1 MMQYLHIINVL
12 TFLSIIFFSSCNDN
26 KGDTSAPEVSITF
39 PENGAVVNEI
49 VTISAN
55 ATDNEEI
62 DFVQF
67 FVNDSLDSALVSVE
81 PYLFNWNTNNI
92 DDGNYTIAVIA
103 QDASNNT
110 SDTLQLN
117 LTVDNTLSSPSAV
130 EIIDISYS
138 LNLMS
143 IRFNKSTENDFNDYT
158 ILTSNSVEGSEKS
171 EIGKIVEVTDTLFT
185 TTDFNP
191 IEELWY
197 YVKVTDIYGYSETSQ
212 GFRVKDSAPSLSIL
226 NPPNYNRGSLRFQWS
241 MNSDNDFLKYHLYSS
256 NNEDMSSKVLIITNN
271 IKSDTTHSVHLD
283 LTSQTKYYQ
292 LEVEDHWGFVSVG
305 ASIQANLPFKFIKNF
320 GGTQN
325 DRGYAVQSV
334 IDGYVIVGSTNSL
347 GSGNSDVW
355 VLKLDFEGQQVWSRV
370 YGGQGSDFGKDIK
383 TTSNP
388 DGYIITGSTNSYNS
402 DSNMDMWVI
411 RTDDL
416 GQTCLFDENG
426 ECSESDTKWARTF
439 GTSGNDYG
447 NSVVESNGEFI
458 AVGKSG
464 RIPSFFVVKIDAFG
478 GKIWENL
485 YGEGPNDNGQ
495 YVIESSGQ
503 TPKYIALGQ
512 SNNINTSDSDI
523 CIIGINSN
531 GIEQW
536 VRSIQYGNSLNEHG
550 YYIFKLSGGGYIVTG
565 TKQINHWDDLLMMK
579 VNNDGTQSSSWT
591 FGGSYNEVGN
601 FAQELSD
608 GYIVSGSTES
618 YGQGLYDAWVVKTN
632 DDGEEIYNHTFGG
645 NLDDKALGGVKS
657 INGDPVLVG
666 YTKSFGNG
674 GEDIL
679 LIVLD
684 RDYQP

>member
-1 MMQYLHIINVL
+1 HIINIL
-12 TFLSIIFFSSCNDN
+12 TFLSIISFSSCNDN

-143 IRFNKSTENDFNDYT
+143 IRFNKSVENDFNDYT

-171 EIGKIVEVTDTLFT
+171 EIGKIVEVADTLFT

-495 YVIESSGQ
+495 YVIESPGQ

-512 SNNINTSDSDI
+512 INNLNTSDSDI

-536 VRSIQYGNSLNEHG
+536 VRSIQYGNSVNEQG

>member
-143 IRFNKSTENDFNDYT
+143 IRFNKSVENDFNDYT

-495 YVIESSGQ
+495 YVIESPGQ

-512 SNNINTSDSDI
+512 SNNLNTSDSDI

-536 VRSIQYGNSLNEHG
+536 VRSIQYGNSVNEQG

-601 FAQELSD
+601 FAQEVSD

-618 YGQGLYDAWVVKTN
+618 YGQGLYDVWVVKTN
-632 DDGEEIYNHTFGG
+632 NDGEEIYNHTFGG

>member
-117 LTVDNTLSSPSAV
+117 LTVDNTLSSPRAV

-143 IRFNKSTENDFNDYT
+143 IRFNKSVENDFNDYT

-495 YVIESSGQ
+495 YVIESPGQ

-512 SNNINTSDSDI
+512 SNNLNTSDSDI

-536 VRSIQYGNSLNEHG
+536 VRSIQYGNSVNEQG

-601 FAQELSD
+601 FAQEVSD

-618 YGQGLYDAWVVKTN
+618 YGQGLYDVWVVKTN
-632 DDGEEIYNHTFGG
+632 NDGEEIYNHTFGG

>member
-143 IRFNKSTENDFNDYT
+143 IRFNKSVENDFNDYT

-495 YVIESSGQ
+495 YVIESPGQ

-512 SNNINTSDSDI
+512 SNNLNTSDSDI

-536 VRSIQYGNSLNEHG
+536 VRSIQYGNSVNEQG
-550 YYIFKLSGGGYIVTG
+550 YYIFKLSGGGYIVEFC
-565 TKQINHWDDLLMMK
+565 K
-579 VNNDGTQSSSWT
+579 
-591 FGGSYNEVGN
+591 
-601 FAQELSD
+601 
-608 GYIVSGSTES
+608 
-618 YGQGLYDAWVVKTN
+618 
-632 DDGEEIYNHTFGG
+632 
-645 NLDDKALGGVKS
+645 
-657 INGDPVLVG
+657 
-666 YTKSFGNG
+666 
-674 GEDIL
+674 
-679 LIVLD
+679 
-684 RDYQP
+684 

>member
-143 IRFNKSTENDFNDYT
+143 IRFNKSVENDFNDYT

-495 YVIESSGQ
+495 YVIESPGQ

-512 SNNINTSDSDI
+512 INNLNTSDSDI

-536 VRSIQYGNSLNEHG
+536 VRSIQYGNSVNEQG

-601 FAQELSD
+601 FAQEVSD

-618 YGQGLYDAWVVKTN
+618 YGQGLYDVWVVKTN
-632 DDGEEIYNHTFGG
+632 NDGEEIYNHTFGG

>member
-1 MMQYLHIINVL
+1 MQYLHIINVL
-12 TFLSIIFFSSCNDN
+12 TLLSILAFSSCNDD
-26 KGDTSAPEVSITF
+26 KGDTSIPEVSITF
-39 PENGAVVNEI
+39 PENGAIVNEI

-55 ATDNEEI
+55 ANDNEEI

-67 FVNDSLDSALVSVE
+67 FVNDSLDSSLVSAE
-81 PYLFNWNTNNI
+81 PYLFNWNTNNLE
-92 DDGNYTIAVIA
+92 DGNYTIAVIA
-103 QDASNNT
+103 QDASKNT
-110 SDTLQLN
+110 SDTLKITLI
-117 LTVDNTLSSPSAV
+117 VDNSLSPPSVV
-130 EIIDISYS
+130 EIIDISYN

-143 IRFNKSTENDFNDYT
+143 IRFKKSAENDFNDYT
-158 ILTSNSVEGSEKS
+158 ILTSSAVGDSEKV
-171 EIGKIVEVTDTLFT
+171 EIGKIIEITDTLFT

-191 IEELWY
+191 IEEVWY
-197 YVKVTDIYGYSETSQ
+197 FVKVTDIYGYFQISQ
-212 GFRVKDSAPSLSIL
+212 GFRVIDSFPTVSIL
-226 NPPNYNRGSLRFQWS
+226 SSPKYYHGSLRFQWS

-256 NNEDMSSKVLIITNN
+256 NNEDMSDKLLMITNN

-283 LTSQTKYYQ
+283 LTSQPKYYQ

-305 ASIQANLPFKFIKNF
+305 NPIQANLPFKFIKNF

-334 IDGYVIVGSTNSL
+334 NDGYIIVGSTSSL

-383 TTSNP
+383 ITSNP
-388 DGYIITGSTNSYNS
+388 DGYIIAGSTNSYNS
-402 DSNMDMWVI
+402 DSNMDMWII

-426 ECSESDTKWARTF
+426 ECSESDSKWARTF

-447 NSVVESNGEFI
+447 NSVMQSNGDFI

-464 RIPSFFVVKIDAFG
+464 RIPSFFVVKIDSNG
-478 GKIWENL
+478 NKIWEKL
-485 YGEGPNDNGQ
+485 YGDGPGDYGQ
-495 YVIESSGQ
+495 YVIESSVQ
-503 TPKYIALGQ
+503 MPSYITLGQ
-512 SNNINTSDSDI
+512 SNNPSTADSDI

-531 GIEQW
+531 GDEHW
-536 VRSIQYGNSLNEHG
+536 FRNIQYGNSINEQG
-550 YYIFKLSGGGYIVTG
+550 NYIFRLNGGGYIVAG
-565 TKQINHWDDLLMMK
+565 TKQINDWDDLLMMK
-579 VNNDGTQSSSWT
+579 INNDGTQSSSWS
-591 FGGSYNEVGN
+591 FGGNYNEVGN
-601 FAQELSD
+601 FAQEVSD

-632 DDGEEIYNHTFGG
+632 VDGEEVYNHTFGG

-657 INGDPVLVG
+657 INGDPVIVG

-684 RDYQP
+684 GNYQP

>member
-143 IRFNKSTENDFNDYT
+143 IRFNKSVENDFNDYT

-495 YVIESSGQ
+495 YVIESPGQ

-512 SNNINTSDSDI
+512 SNNLNTSDSDI

-536 VRSIQYGNSLNEHG
+536 VRSIQYGNSVNEQG

-618 YGQGLYDAWVVKTN
+618 YGQGLYDVWVVKTN
-632 DDGEEIYNHTFGG
+632 NDGEEIYNHTFGG

>member
-1 MMQYLHIINVL
+1 M
-12 TFLSIIFFSSCNDN
+12 
-26 KGDTSAPEVSITF
+26 
-39 PENGAVVNEI
+39 
-49 VTISAN
+49 
-55 ATDNEEI
+55 
-62 DFVQF
+62 
-67 FVNDSLDSALVSVE
+67 
-81 PYLFNWNTNNI
+81 
-92 DDGNYTIAVIA
+92 
-103 QDASNNT
+103 
-110 SDTLQLN
+110 
-117 LTVDNTLSSPSAV
+117 
-130 EIIDISYS
+130 
-138 LNLMS
+138 
-143 IRFNKSTENDFNDYT
+143 
-158 ILTSNSVEGSEKS
+158 
-171 EIGKIVEVTDTLFT
+171 
-185 TTDFNP
+185 
-191 IEELWY
+191 WY

-447 NSVVESNGEFI
+447 NSVVESNSEFI

-478 GKIWENL
+478 DKIWENL

-536 VRSIQYGNSLNEHG
+536 VRSIQYGNSVNEQG

-601 FAQELSD
+601 FAQEVSD

-618 YGQGLYDAWVVKTN
+618 YGQGLYDVWVVKTN
-632 DDGEEIYNHTFGG
+632 NDGEEIYNHTFGG